1 MILVAIHKLFLSV
14 AAIVLIYICSGE
26 IPFLSLTIHYCEQW
40 PGNYIHGGF
49 S

>member
-1 MILVAIHKLFLSV
+1 MILIDIHKLLLSV
-14 AAIVLIYICSGE
+14 ATIVQFYICSGE
-26 IPFLSLTIHYCEQW
+26 IPFLSLKIYYNEQW